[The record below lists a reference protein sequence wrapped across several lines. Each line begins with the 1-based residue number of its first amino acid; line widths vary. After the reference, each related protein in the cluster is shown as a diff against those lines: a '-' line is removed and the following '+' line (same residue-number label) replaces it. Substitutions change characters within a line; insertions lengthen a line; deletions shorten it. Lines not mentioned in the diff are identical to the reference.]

1 MLAKKLNKN
10 NFIYV
15 LRRNFDEKLLAV
27 IATALFAVVALAG
40 CGSSTDTAS
49 SEKLC

>member
-1 MLAKKLNKN
+1 MK
-10 NFIYV
+10 
-15 LRRNFDEKLLAV
+15 KLLAV

-49 SEKLC
+49 SEKNCAKSRSDSCSSCRNLRTD